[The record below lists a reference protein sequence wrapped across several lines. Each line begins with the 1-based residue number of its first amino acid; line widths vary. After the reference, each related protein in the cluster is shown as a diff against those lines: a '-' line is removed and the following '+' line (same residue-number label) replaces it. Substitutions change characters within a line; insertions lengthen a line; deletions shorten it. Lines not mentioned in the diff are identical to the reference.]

1 MILLIA
7 KDNCA
12 GQPLI
17 GKYDIF
23 FVSVAEKLKCTS
35 VYCANKVTISAYCI
49 HVVTMSVLQVVW
61 LWEWTLFLMF
71 DLVSNWGTETD
82 PDVKYHSGNSEPTG
96 FGECELCG
104 TLKH

>member
-1 MILLIA
+1 MLSCIPLTIMIPLCPVMSWLFICSPGKFMILL
-7 KDNCA
+7 KDNCV

-49 HVVTMSVLQVVW
+49 HVVTMSVLQVV
-61 LWEWTLFLMF
+61 
-71 DLVSNWGTETD
+71 
-82 PDVKYHSGNSEPTG
+82 
-96 FGECELCG
+96 
-104 TLKH
+104 

>member
-1 MILLIA
+1 MIPLCPVMSWLFICSPGKFMILL
-7 KDNCA
+7 KDNCV

-49 HVVTMSVLQVVW
+49 HVVTMSVLQVV
-61 LWEWTLFLMF
+61 
-71 DLVSNWGTETD
+71 
-82 PDVKYHSGNSEPTG
+82 
-96 FGECELCG
+96 
-104 TLKH
+104 